1 MRCGRKGS
9 NLLQSMVFTTLFCLA
24 IAVLTSSI
32 WSASYLENAII
43 SLGYGYSAV
52 SCSWLIHR
60 FLPKIA
66 ELNLVAVGLSLVG
79 AVCLGTLNAY
89 LWLKQYPGFDEW
101 QGLKPILLLGVIFT
115 AISFYF
121 FYAQEKQ
128 FLLQQQIEQAKLDK
142 ATQDKALVESELK
155 QLQSQI
161 EPHFLFN
168 TLANINVLIDY
179 DTSQAKEVLD
189 KLTVLLRGSMSRHRE
204 SHVDMASEIALI
216 EAYLGIQQVR
226 LGPRLTYNIDIT
238 DELTTFHLPPYLLQ
252 PLVEN
257 AVIHGIEPNVAGGY
271 IHIKGRTEK
280 GVCILEVIDS
290 GCGFDVAEN
299 TVGMNGNGIG
309 LANVRER
316 LSTLY
321 GKASSLSVSAGKKG
335 GVVSSITLP
344 LLSKKE
350 V

>member
-1 MRCGRKGS
+1 MQCGSKGS
-9 NLLQSMVFTTLFCLA
+9 NLIPSVVFTTLFCLA

-52 SCSWLIHR
+52 TCSWLVKR

-66 ELNLVAVGLSLVG
+66 QLNLVAVGLSLVG

-101 QGLKPILLLGVIFT
+101 QGLKPILLLGLIFT

-121 FYAQEKQ
+121 FYVQEKQ
-128 FLLQQQIEQAKLDK
+128 FLLQQQVEQAKFEK
-142 ATQDKALVESELK
+142 ATQDKALIESELK

-179 DTSQAKEVLD
+179 DKNQAKEVLD

-204 SHVDMASEIALI
+204 RQVDVASEIALI

-226 LGPRLTYNIDIT
+226 LGERLTYNIDIPA
-238 DELTTFHLPPYLLQ
+238 ELDTFHLPPYLLQ

-257 AVIHGIEPNVAGGY
+257 AVIHGIEPSVAGGH
-271 IHIKGRTEK
+271 IQIKGRVEK
-280 GVCILEVIDS
+280 GGCTLQVIDS
-290 GCGFDVAEN
+290 GGGFGAVEN
-299 TVGMNGNGIG
+299 EIGAGHGIG

-321 GKASSLSVSAGKKG
+321 GKASSLSVSAGQEQ
-335 GVVSSITLP
+335 GVVSTIILP
-344 LLSKKE
+344 SPINKE

>member
-1 MRCGRKGS
+1 MVHSTFSTENRRAQLGGGWLVPCWGS
-9 NLLQSMVFTTLFCLA
+9 VLRYAECLSVAKA
-24 IAVLTSSI
+24 IS
-32 WSASYLENAII
+32 
-43 SLGYGYSAV
+43 
-52 SCSWLIHR
+52 
-60 FLPKIA
+60 
-66 ELNLVAVGLSLVG
+66 
-79 AVCLGTLNAY
+79 
-89 LWLKQYPGFDEW
+89 GFDEW

-128 FLLQQQIEQAKLDK
+128 FLLQQQIEQAKLDR
-142 ATQDKALVESELK
+142 ATQDRALIESELK

-204 SHVDMASEIALI
+204 SYVDMASEIALI

-226 LGPRLTYNIDIT
+226 LGPRLTYNIEIT
-238 DELTTFHLPPYLLQ
+238 DELASFHLPPYLLQ

-257 AVIHGIEPNVAGGY
+257 AVIHGIEPNVAGGH
-271 IHIKGRTEK
+271 IQIKGSIVQ
-280 GVCILEVIDS
+280 GVCTLQVIDS
-290 GCGFDVAEN
+290 GCGFGGAEN
-299 TVGMNGNGIG
+299 DIGTGNGIG

-321 GKASSLSVSAGKKG
+321 GKASSLSVSAGQKK
-335 GVVSSITLP
+335 GVVSTITLP
-344 LLSKKE
+344 LPIKKE